1 MAFETT
7 LVLVKPDGVQRGLIG
22 RILARFEEKG
32 LEIVGLRMLKASPA
46 LLEQHY
52 SDHKG
57 KSFYAGLV
65 AFMGSGPVV
74 AVAVRGLKAIDTVR
88 TLMGKTNAAEAA
100 PGTIR
105 GDLGLSRSFNLVHGS
120 DSPASAAKELGLWFP
135 PSELMAYE
143 VTKTNHVIDRRE
155 EG

>member
-22 RILARFEEKG
+22 RILSRFEDKG
-32 LEIVGLRMLKASPA
+32 LEIVGLKMLKAAPS

-57 KSFYAGLV
+57 KGFYAGLV
-65 AFMGSGPVV
+65 SFMGSGPVV
-74 AVAVRGLKAIDTVR
+74 AIAVRGLKAIDTVR
-88 TLMGKTNAAEAA
+88 KLMGKTNAAEAE

-120 DSPASAAKELGLWFP
+120 DSAASAAKELGLWFTAA
-135 PSELMAYE
+135 ELMQYE
-143 VTKTNHVIDRRE
+143 VTKTGHVIDRRE